1 MYQALYRKYRP
12 TNFNEIAGQQ
22 VIVKTLKNAISNDR
36 LSHAYLF
43 TGPRGTGKTSI
54 AKIVA
59 KTINCENLNDFI
71 PCDKCKSCLE
81 FNSKNDVDIIEI
93 DAASNNGVDEIREI
107 RNKIDLVP
115 SFSRF
120 KVYIIDEVHMLTT
133 GAFNALLK
141 TLEEPPSH
149 IIFILATTEPHKIP
163 ATILSR
169 CQRFDFKRI
178 SLDDIVSRLECIS
191 QSEGFNISHD
201 VLFEIARLSDGGL
214 RDSIS
219 LLDQVISYADS
230 DITVSD
236 VHEVNG
242 TLTQDELKL
251 FFNDVIDMNFEHIF
265 SKIYEYNN
273 SGKNLVK
280 IVESIVSF
288 IKNILL
294 YYDAPEFLK
303 SCGYDLDV
311 YKDYDISSDKLIK
324 CINEF
329 NECLINMRKTNNFQL
344 TLEMCLLN
352 ISNIFNEKV
361 EVVKTENKEIIK
373 KNKTKIDNASI
384 IHKEKFDDSLFKKI
398 RVENTLSDFNKAILR
413 DVLGNIDSF
422 KNYVLDNELGKYAS
436 MVLDGKLKAASSEYL
451 VFVYDNGDLSNT
463 FNSCFKSIESLVS
476 KVLSKSYK
484 VVSVPI
490 DEWESIRDLFNGK
503 KKQFV
508 YVPEN
513 GQFDIVNE
521 TTDEI
526 ASMFDGVVEYNQER
540 GDFMNIQAMMKQ
552 AQQLQKKMM
561 DEKKSIDSKVFTG
574 KSSIVSITMTGDKKV
589 TGVDINMDSIES
601 DDKEMLEDMIMLAV
615 NDAITQIDKE
625 TEDKMGKYTQGLP
638 GLF

>member
-12 TNFNEIAGQQ
+12 SNFNEIAGQQ
-22 VIVKTLKNAISNDR
+22 VVVKTLKNAISNDR

-178 SLDDIVSRLECIS
+178 SLDDIVSRLEYIS
-191 QSEGFNISHD
+191 KTEGLDISRD
-201 VLFEIARLSDGGL
+201 VLLEIARLSDGGL

-251 FFNDVIDMNFEHIF
+251 FFDDVIGMNYENVF
-265 SKIYEYNN
+265 SKIYTYNN
-273 SGKNLVK
+273 NGKNLVK

-311 YKDYDISSDKLIK
+311 YKNYDISSDKLIK

-329 NECLINMRKTNNFQL
+329 NECLINMKKSNNFQL

-352 ISNIFNEKV
+352 ISNIFNVDVEVK
-361 EVVKTENKEIIK
+361 EVVKTEVNENKV
-373 KNKTKIDNASI
+373 KIDKVSVV
-384 IHKEKFDDSLFKKI
+384 HKNKFDDSLFKKI
-398 RVENTLSDFNKAILR
+398 RVENALSDFNKGILR
-413 DVLGNIDSF
+413 DILGSIDNF

-436 MVLDGKLKAASSEYL
+436 MIMDGKLKAASSEYL

-463 FNSCFKSIESLVS
+463 FNSCFKGIESLVL
-476 KVLSKSYK
+476 KVLSKNYK

-513 GQFDIVNE
+513 GQFDLVNE
-521 TTDEI
+521 STDEI
-526 ASMFDGVVEYNQER
+526 ASMFDGVVEYN
-540 GDFMNIQAMMKQ
+540 
-552 AQQLQKKMM
+552 
-561 DEKKSIDSKVFTG
+561 
-574 KSSIVSITMTGDKKV
+574 
-589 TGVDINMDSIES
+589 
-601 DDKEMLEDMIMLAV
+601 
-615 NDAITQIDKE
+615 
-625 TEDKMGKYTQGLP
+625 
-638 GLF
+638 

>member
-12 TNFNEIAGQQ
+12 SNFNEIAGQH

-59 KTINCENLNDFI
+59 KTINCENLSDFI

-107 RNKIDLVP
+107 KNKIDLVP

-178 SLDDIVSRLECIS
+178 SLDDIVSRLEFIS
-191 QSEGFNISHD
+191 NNEGLNISHD
-201 VLFEIARLSDGGL
+201 VLLEIARLSDGGL

-219 LLDQVISYADS
+219 LLDQVISYADDNVS
-230 DITVSD
+230 VSD

-251 FFNDVIDMNFEHIF
+251 FFNDVIDMNFENVF

-294 YYDAPEFLK
+294 YYDAPKFLE
-303 SCGYDLDV
+303 SCGYDLNV
-311 YKDYDISSDKLIK
+311 YKDYDISFDKLIK

-329 NECLINMRKTNNFQL
+329 NECLINMKKTNNFQL

-352 ISNIFNEKV
+352 ISNIFNESVKV
-361 EVVKTENKEIIK
+361 MPDVVVKTEVKGILTKENKVKTEK
-373 KNKTKIDNASI
+373 VSVVHKNN
-384 IHKEKFDDSLFKKI
+384 FDDNLFKKI
-398 RVENTLSDFNKAILR
+398 RVENTLSDFNKSILR
-413 DVLGNIDSF
+413 EVLGSVDNF
-422 KNYVLDNELGKYAS
+422 KNYLLDSEFGKYAT
-436 MVLDGKLKAASSEYL
+436 MVLDGKLKAASPEYL
-451 VFVYDNGDLSNT
+451 VFVYDNIDLSNS
-463 FNSCFKSIESLVS
+463 FNESFKSIESLIE
-476 KVLSKSYK
+476 KVLSKNFK

-503 KKQFV
+503 KKQFI

-513 GQFDIVNE
+513 GQFDIINE
-521 TTDEI
+521 EHDEI
-526 ASMFDGVVEYNQER
+526 AQIFDSIVEYN
-540 GDFMNIQAMMKQ
+540 
-552 AQQLQKKMM
+552 
-561 DEKKSIDSKVFTG
+561 
-574 KSSIVSITMTGDKKV
+574 
-589 TGVDINMDSIES
+589 
-601 DDKEMLEDMIMLAV
+601 
-615 NDAITQIDKE
+615 
-625 TEDKMGKYTQGLP
+625 
-638 GLF
+638 

>member
-12 TNFNEIAGQQ
+12 SNFNEIAGQQ

-115 SFSRF
+115 SFSKF

-178 SLDDIVSRLECIS
+178 SLNDIVSRLEHIS

-201 VLFEIARLSDGGL
+201 VLLEIARLSDGGL

-219 LLDQVISYADS
+219 LLDQVISYADG
-230 DITVSD
+230 DITIND

-242 TLTQDELKL
+242 TLTQEELKL
-251 FFNDVIDMNFEHIF
+251 FFNDVIDMNFEHVF

-273 SGKNLVK
+273 NGKNLVK

-303 SCGYDLDV
+303 NCGYDLDV
-311 YKDYDISSDKLIK
+311 YKTYDISSDKLIK

-352 ISNIFNEKV
+352 ISNIFNNKV
-361 EVVKTENKEIIK
+361 EAVSTSEVADKPVEKKIK
-373 KNKTKIDNASI
+373 KDKVSI
-384 IHKEKFDDSLFKKI
+384 IHKDKFDDSVFKKI
-398 RVENTLSDFNKAILR
+398 RVENTLSDFNKSILR
-413 DVLGNIDSF
+413 DVLGNIDEF

-436 MVLDGKLKAASSEYL
+436 MILDGKLKAASSEYL
-451 VFVYDNGDLSNT
+451 VFVYDNGDLANT
-463 FNSCFKSIESLVS
+463 FNSSFKSIESLVA
-476 KVLSKSYK
+476 KVLSKNYK
-484 VVSVPI
+484 VVSVPS

-508 YVPEN
+508 YVPED
-513 GQFDIVNE
+513 GQFDVVTE
-521 TTDEI
+521 SSDEI
-526 ASMFDGVVEYNQER
+526 AQMFDGVVEFN
-540 GDFMNIQAMMKQ
+540 
-552 AQQLQKKMM
+552 
-561 DEKKSIDSKVFTG
+561 
-574 KSSIVSITMTGDKKV
+574 
-589 TGVDINMDSIES
+589 
-601 DDKEMLEDMIMLAV
+601 
-615 NDAITQIDKE
+615 
-625 TEDKMGKYTQGLP
+625 
-638 GLF
+638 

>member
-12 TNFNEIAGQQ
+12 SNFNEIAGQQ
-22 VIVKTLKNAISNDR
+22 VVVKTLKNAISNDR

-178 SLDDIVSRLECIS
+178 SLDDIVSRLEYIS
-191 QSEGFNISHD
+191 KTEGLDISRD
-201 VLFEIARLSDGGL
+201 VLLEIARLSDGGL

-251 FFNDVIDMNFEHIF
+251 FFDDVISMNYENVF
-265 SKIYEYNN
+265 SKIYTYNN
-273 SGKNLVK
+273 NGKNLVK

-329 NECLINMRKTNNFQL
+329 NECLINMKKSNNFQL

-361 EVVKTENKEIIK
+361 EVKEVVKTEVKENKV
-373 KNKTKIDNASI
+373 KIDKVSI
-384 IHKEKFDDSLFKKI
+384 VHKNKFDDSLFKKI
-398 RVENTLSDFNKAILR
+398 RVENALSDFNKGILR
-413 DVLGNIDSF
+413 DILGSIDNF

-436 MVLDGKLKAASSEYL
+436 MIMDGKLKAASNEYL
-451 VFVYDNGDLSNT
+451 VFVYDNGDLANT
-463 FNSCFKSIESLVS
+463 FNSCFKGIESLVG
-476 KVLSKSYK
+476 KVLSKNYK

-513 GQFDIVNE
+513 GQFDSVNE
-521 TTDEI
+521 STDEI
-526 ASMFDGVVEYNQER
+526 ASMFDGVVEYN
-540 GDFMNIQAMMKQ
+540 
-552 AQQLQKKMM
+552 
-561 DEKKSIDSKVFTG
+561 
-574 KSSIVSITMTGDKKV
+574 
-589 TGVDINMDSIES
+589 
-601 DDKEMLEDMIMLAV
+601 
-615 NDAITQIDKE
+615 
-625 TEDKMGKYTQGLP
+625 
-638 GLF
+638 

>member
-12 TNFNEIAGQQ
+12 SNFNEIAGQQ
-22 VIVKTLKNAISNDR
+22 VVVKTLKNAISNDR

-178 SLDDIVSRLECIS
+178 SLDDIVSRLEYIS
-191 QSEGFNISHD
+191 KTEGLDISRD
-201 VLFEIARLSDGGL
+201 VLLEIARLSDGGL

-251 FFNDVIDMNFEHIF
+251 FFDDVIGMNYENVF
-265 SKIYEYNN
+265 SKIYTYNN
-273 SGKNLVK
+273 NGKNLVK

-329 NECLINMRKTNNFQL
+329 NECLINMKKSNNFQL

-361 EVVKTENKEIIK
+361 EVKEVVKTEVKENKV
-373 KNKTKIDNASI
+373 KIDKVSVV
-384 IHKEKFDDSLFKKI
+384 HKNKFDDSLFKKI
-398 RVENTLSDFNKAILR
+398 RVENALSDFNKGILR
-413 DVLGNIDSF
+413 DILGSIDNF

-436 MVLDGKLKAASSEYL
+436 MIMDGKLKAASNEYL
-451 VFVYDNGDLSNT
+451 VFVYDNGDLANT
-463 FNSCFKSIESLVS
+463 FNSCFKGIESLVV
-476 KVLSKSYK
+476 KVLSKNYK

-513 GQFDIVNE
+513 GQFDSVNE
-521 TTDEI
+521 STDEI

-561 DEKKSIDSKVFTG
+561 DEKKAIDSKVFTG
-574 KSSIVSITMTGDKKV
+574 KSSLVSITMTGDKKV

-625 TEDKMGKYTQGLP
+625 TEEKMGKYTQGLP